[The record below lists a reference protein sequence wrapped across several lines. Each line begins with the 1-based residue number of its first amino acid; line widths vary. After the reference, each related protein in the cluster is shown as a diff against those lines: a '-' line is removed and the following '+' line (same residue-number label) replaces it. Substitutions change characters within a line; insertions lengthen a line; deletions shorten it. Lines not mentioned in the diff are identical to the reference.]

1 MIDFSRRRTASMLA
15 LLLAG
20 STGVLADGGLTITL
34 RNDSGD
40 NLLVTV
46 YDQVT
51 KPASTVLSNREIYGD
66 ASVSI
71 NLTAGGSGHGH
82 LTWSAVTVDHDMRK
96 CGRGEQRHLNDGDTV
111 AVHADGACHTP

>member
-1 MIDFSRRRTASMLA
+1 MVDFGRRRAASAFA

-20 STGVLADGGLTITL
+20 STGVLADGGLNITL

-46 YDQVT
+46 YDQVAQP
-51 KPASTVLSNREIYGD
+51 PAAVLSNREIYGD

-71 NLTAGGSGHGH
+71 TLTAGGSGHGH
-82 LTWSAVTVDHDMRK
+82 VTWSAVTVDHDMRK
-96 CGRGEQRHLNDGDTV
+96 CGRGEERHLNDGDTV
-111 AVHADGACHTP
+111 SVHADGACRTP